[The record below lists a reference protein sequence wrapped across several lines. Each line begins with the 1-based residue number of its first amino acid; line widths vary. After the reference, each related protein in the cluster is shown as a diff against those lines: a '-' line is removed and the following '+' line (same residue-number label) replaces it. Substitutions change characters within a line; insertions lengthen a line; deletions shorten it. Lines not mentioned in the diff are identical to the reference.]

1 MNVITPEIPSE
12 RVAIIVF
19 LLCKGR
25 KFTTDEVAEL
35 CGVTKRGAYYIMSR
49 ISRVLPLTL
58 DNGTW
63 SEFHPEPDEFNG
75 ENESGFHT
83 IVLQ

>member
-1 MNVITPEIPSE
+1 MNVTPEVPSE

-25 KFTTDEVAEL
+25 TFTTDEIAEL
-35 CGVTKRGAYYIMSR
+35 RGVTKRGAYYIMSR
-49 ISRVLPLTL
+49 ISRVLPLAL
-58 DNGTW
+58 NGGTW
-63 SEFHPEPDEFNG
+63 SEFHPEPDE
-75 ENESGFHT
+75 ENEQGVHS

>member
-1 MNVITPEIPSE
+1 MSTIQPEIPTE

-25 KFTTDEVAEL
+25 TFTTDEVAEL

-49 ISRVLPLTL
+49 ISRVLPLAL

-63 SEFHPEPDEFNG
+63 SEFHPVPDE
-75 ENESGFHT
+75 NEQGFHGAM
-83 IVLQ
+83 LQ